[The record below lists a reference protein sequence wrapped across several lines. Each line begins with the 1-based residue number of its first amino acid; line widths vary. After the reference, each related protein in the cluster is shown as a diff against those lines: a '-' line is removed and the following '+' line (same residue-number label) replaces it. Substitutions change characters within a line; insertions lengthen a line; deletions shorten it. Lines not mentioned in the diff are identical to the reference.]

1 MTTTVAQVLADSRNY
16 LMGATHDVTNTLST
30 TISSNATTSVVFAT
44 NDSKLLPAVGST
56 IEIDTEV
63 MYVTAM
69 SSNTATVIRGYLGS
83 TIANHTSG
91 AVIRVDP
98 KFYDAVNLRYLN
110 NELADLTAPD
120 NGLFKQAHVDVTYNS
135 AVAGYDLTSTSTIID
150 ILDVRVATS
159 GPWKNWPRTDWEWAR
174 DMLTT
179 DFASGNAIIIKG
191 RAEVGRTIRVWYKA
205 PYTAVSA
212 TSDTL
217 ESTAG
222 MHAEATDIPAVGVA
236 IRAMSGQE
244 IARNFIQAQG
254 DTRRAAEV
262 PAGANNQASAGLRQ
276 VRAQRIAAEAA
287 RLAAYW
293 PGFRRHN

>member
-1 MTTTVAQVLADSRNY
+1 MTTTVAQVLADARNY
-16 LMGATHDVTNTLST
+16 LMGATHDVTNTLNT
-30 TISSNATTSVVFAT
+30 TISSSATVSVVFAT

-69 SSNTATVIRGYLGS
+69 SSATATVIRGYLGS
-83 TIANHTSG
+83 TIANHT
-91 AVIRVDP
+91 AAAIIRVDP
-98 KFYDAVNLRYLN
+98 KFYDAVNFRLLN
-110 NELADLTAPD
+110 SELADLSAPD
-120 NGLFKQAHVDVTYNS
+120 NGLFKQAHVDVTFNA
-135 AVAGYDLTSTSTIID
+135 AVSGYDLTSTTSIID

-191 RAEVGRTIRVWYKA
+191 RAEVGRVVRVWYKS
-205 PYTAVSA
+205 PYTAVTA
-212 TSDTL
+212 TTDTL

-222 MHAEATDIPAVGVA
+222 MHAEAIDIPAVGVA
-236 IRAMSGQE
+236 IRAMSGAE
-244 IARNFIQAQG
+244 IARNFPQAQG

-276 VRAQRIAAEAA
+276 VRSQRIAAEAA